1 MTSPTTATPQKIGR
15 YEIREEIGRGAMG
28 VVYRARD
35 PIIGRDVAI
44 KVLRG
49 TVALPREEFDQFRHR
64 FIREAQSAGILSHP
78 NIVTVHDVVE
88 ESPEGFTFIAM
99 EYIPGTNLRQLLHA
113 NDGLPIDRALELLLQ
128 VASALDFAHSKGVVH
143 RDIKPANILITDDHK
158 VKITDFGI
166 ARMDASNLTQDG
178 QLLGTPNYMAPEQ
191 ILGNEVDHRADLF
204 SLGVVLYET
213 LTRQKPFPGENL
225 TAVAH
230 RVVYEPFT
238 PPEQHLPDLPKA
250 INAILVKALEKDP
263 AMRYQ
268 RGSELAGDMRR
279 ALDELRNEATS
290 VTLIVGDRTAS
301 GARRLGIFGR
311 EAADASAP
319 TPAKAAVGTKGAK
332 PGKSP
337 ASRGAQG
344 SVPAPPA
351 KARVSGPTAAVPPS
365 GASPAV
371 AAPAAVA
378 AREHRNVRLVVGSF
392 LALTL
397 VLFAG
402 LGVLA
407 LRSPEPVAVA
417 AAPPPPSEPAG
428 PTPFEVAVAEGQRL
442 LASGNASAA
451 VVAFARAEALDPNN
465 PAARTLRLEAERQAA
480 PAPPP
485 APQTPLAQPVAPPR
499 TARSTPTPAPPPI
512 IRDLAPAPVPV
523 PAEPVAEVATT
534 SELEVDL
541 YTETSPGVLTVY
553 VGKEQVLRET
563 FRFQRRAGLGRA
575 SVPGS
580 VNRRRTVK
588 AGDTDLRV
596 IVALDGKPTKVLT
609 VQGNLPGGKARTLQ
623 VRIDPNGVA
632 TATLL

>member
-99 EYIPGTNLRQLLHA
+99 EYVPGTNLRQLLHA
-113 NDGLPIDRALELLLQ
+113 NDGLAIDRALELLLQ

-250 INAILVKALEKDP
+250 INAILIKALEKDP

-279 ALDELRNEATS
+279 ALDDLRNETTS

-301 GARRLGIFGR
+301 GARRMGMFSR
-311 EAADASAP
+311 EIAETAAS
-319 TPAKAAVGTKGAK
+319 TPVKGPAGAKAAK
-332 PGKSP
+332 PGKPSTNRSVPSSP
-337 ASRGAQG
+337 A
-344 SVPAPPA
+344 
-351 KARVSGPTAAVPPS
+351 
-365 GASPAV
+365 ASPS
-371 AAPAAVA
+371 AASPSSASAKQRPTGPSAAVA
-378 AREHRNVRLVVGSF
+378 AGAPGATMASERRNVRLVVGSF
-392 LALTL
+392 LFLT
-397 VLFAG
+397 VALFAG

-407 LRSPEPVAVA
+407 LRAPEPAVVA
-417 AAPPPPSEPAG
+417 ALPPAVEEPAG
-428 PTPFEVAVAEGQRL
+428 PTPFELAVADGQKL

-480 PAPPP
+480 PPATP
-485 APQTPLAQPVAPPR
+485 APVAAPVAPTRAAR
-499 TARSTPTPAPPPI
+499 TTPAPAPPPPI
-512 IRDLAPAPVPV
+512 IRDLAPAPAPA
-523 PAEPVAEVATT
+523 PAEPVSEIATT

-541 YTETSPGVLTVY
+541 YTEISPGVLTVY

-588 AGDTDLRV
+588 AGDNDLRV

-609 VQGNLPGGKARTLQ
+609 VQGNLPGGKSKTLQ
-623 VRIDPNGVA
+623 IRIDPNGVA